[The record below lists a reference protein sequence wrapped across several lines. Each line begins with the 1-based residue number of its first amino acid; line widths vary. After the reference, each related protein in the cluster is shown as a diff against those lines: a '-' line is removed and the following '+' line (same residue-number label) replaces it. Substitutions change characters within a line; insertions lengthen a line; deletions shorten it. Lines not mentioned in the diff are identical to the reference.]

1 MGERALQNAA
11 GKWKVDVEEFSLRVE
26 WSVTATII
34 PVAFEWNDL
43 DFVGAP
49 GGILGM
55 TIDPSSTWQSPVPLL
70 SFGAHFVHMTAKDRL
85 VTAGDFLLL
94 NLQVTQQVPE
104 PASLVLAVM
113 GLAGLAAASRRKRA
127 K

>member
-11 GKWKVDVEEFSLRVE
+11 GQWKVDVEEFSLRVE
-26 WSVTATII
+26 WSITGRII
-34 PVAFEWNDL
+34 LTAFEWNDL

-70 SFGAHFVHMTAKDRL
+70 SFGADFVHMTAQDTS
-85 VTAGDFLLL
+85 VTVGDFLLL
-94 NLQVTQQVPE
+94 NLQVARQVPE